1 MGATN
6 PVPKWNE
13 RIAGYAGSMS
23 TLAALPDGTVLGGDF
38 RIVRVLGAGG
48 FGITYL
54 ADETPLARKVTI
66 KEYFPVDF
74 AARDNTYEVVPR
86 SRASE
91 DDYEWGL
98 ERFLDEAQTLA
109 RFKHPN
115 IVSVYRYFRARNT
128 GYIAMQFEEGQ
139 SFKSWLNTLG
149 RAPRQ
154 PELDRI
160 LAPLLDA
167 LEHIHRS
174 DFLHRD
180 IAPDNIIIRNDGTPV
195 LIDFGS
201 ARGEIASHT
210 KTLSALVKPGY
221 SPYEQYA
228 TTASRQGPWTDIYSL
243 AATLYHA
250 VTGKRPPDAPSR
262 MVADEMIPVRN
273 AALSAYRPGFLA
285 AIDHGLRLEMDKR
298 PKSIAVWRDELMAAV
313 KEPAKAAAK
322 APASARA
329 TPATS
334 AAPERETPKVAAVAA
349 APKAAEPAAKKEAPV
364 AAAASLP
371 RTSPTGGRGIVGAF
385 LDGWRKGTADPVA
398 SAPVSPPK
406 KAEAPALIAARP
418 DASPPAARES
428 KPAPAKT
435 PAVEKA
441 VKAKPVAPTKAEP
454 QVAQAAQLPV
464 KAEPKAEAVV
474 DAEPRRA
481 PPRAIR
487 AKGSWR
493 WKPLAAKLAI
503 GAGVAALAVSFQD
516 QLPHVRSEGSG
527 TVLSQNGDTVALGDL
542 KGHRGTVN
550 ALTFTNDGRS
560 LVTAGTDGTIKVWN
574 AATRALTRTL
584 ELEHGAANG
593 MAVDGRRA
601 VTGHGNGRIAVWDLE
616 TGARLAAFQRNDQSV
631 WSVAFLGDP
640 DLIVAAA
647 HDSAVA
653 VWDVRQPAAPI
664 SILEGHDSAAQAVAF
679 SANGGLIASGSAD
692 KTVRLW
698 RAEGMTSVRIY
709 RGHNDY
715 VTALAFSPDGRKLAS
730 ASLDGQI
737 RVWSTLSSRLHFTLR
752 GHKSR
757 VTALTWAP
765 DGETMVSA
773 SDDGS
778 LRVWN
783 IKQGRSIR
791 AFQIGSGELKAV
803 GFAPDGR
810 RLAAAG
816 TDGLVRLYN
825 ATITRPGI

>member
-1 MGATN
+1 
-6 PVPKWNE
+6 
-13 RIAGYAGSMS
+13 MS
-23 TLAALPDGTVLGGDF
+23 NLAALPDGTVLGGDF

-54 ADETPLARKVTI
+54 ADETPLVRKVTI

-86 SRASE
+86 SHASE
-91 DDYEWGL
+91 SDYQWGL
-98 ERFLDEAQTLA
+98 DRFLDEAQTLA
-109 RFKHPN
+109 RFTHPN
-115 IVSVYRYFRARNT
+115 IVRVYRYFRARNT

-139 SFKSWLNTLG
+139 SFKSWLNSLG

-154 PELDRI
+154 MELDRI

-298 PKSIAVWRDELMAAV
+298 PKSIAVWREALMAAV
-313 KEPAKAAAK
+313 KEPKATAKSQAS
-322 APASARA
+322 PRASAPPA
-329 TPATS
+329 TPAREAPKE
-334 AAPERETPKVAAVAA
+334 AAQAA
-349 APKAAEPAAKKEAPV
+349 APKVAEAAAKKEAPITAV
-364 AAAASLP
+364 APVP

-398 SAPVSPPK
+398 SAPASPPK
-406 KAEAPALIAARP
+406 NSEPKALAVAKAEPLTPAG
-418 DASPPAARES
+418 ES
-428 KPAPAKT
+428 KLAPAKA
-435 PAVEKA
+435 PAAEKIP
-441 VKAKPVAPTKAEP
+441 KAKPAAPAKPEP
-454 QVAQAAQLPV
+454 QAAQV
-464 KAEPKAEAVV
+464 AEAARVPVRVEAKVEPVV

-487 AKGSWR
+487 AKSSWR

-616 TGARLAAFQRNDQSV
+616 TGVRLASFQRNDQSV

-640 DLIVAAA
+640 DLVVAAA

-653 VWDVRQPAAPI
+653 VWDVRQSSAPI
-664 SILEGHDSAAQAVAF
+664 SVLEGHDSAAQAVAF

-709 RGHNDY
+709 RGHGDY

-737 RVWSTLSSRLHFTLR
+737 RVWSTLSSRLHFTLH

-765 DGETMVSA
+765 DGETLVSA

-778 LRVWN
+778 LRVWS

-791 AFQIGSGELKAV
+791 TFQIGSGELKAV

-810 RLAAAG
+810 RLATAG

-825 ATITRPGI
+825 AIIIKPGI